1 MAARGGRYFCSAG
14 RGLEPFLAREVR
26 ARLGATEVRGEPAP
40 VPARGGPV
48 RSGPVRIGGEGDLVR
63 FAPRSRAAAAWAVPA
78 TCVGPHGSGVGLG
91 RKGSLRTVW
100 SRPCRGQGHLPLG
113 QAVCPRHPRVS

>member
-48 RSGPVRIGGEGDLVR
+48 RSGPVRSGSAGKATS
-63 FAPRSRAAAAWAVPA
+63 FA
-78 TCVGPHGSGVGLG
+78 
-91 RKGSLRTVW
+91 
-100 SRPCRGQGHLPLG
+100 SRPGAGRPRRGL
-113 QAVCPRHPRVS
+113 CPPPAWGPTGLVLVWVGRDP